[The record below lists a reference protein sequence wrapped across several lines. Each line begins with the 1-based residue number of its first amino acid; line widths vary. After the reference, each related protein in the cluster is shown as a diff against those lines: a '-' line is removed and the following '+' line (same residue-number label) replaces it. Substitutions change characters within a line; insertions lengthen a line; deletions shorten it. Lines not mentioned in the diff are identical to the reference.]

1 MISYIISKLEMA
13 KYLVSNVIFVISMWK
28 LLVMN
33 AKEIYLL
40 EGIEM
45 AQIFCILLEG
55 IQKMAYIF

>member
-1 MISYIISKLEMA
+1 MA
-13 KYLVSNVIFVISMWK
+13 KYSVSNVIFAISMWK

-33 AKEIYLL
+33 AKERYIYLL

-45 AQIFCILLEG
+45 AYIFCIILEG

>member
-1 MISYIISKLEMA
+1 MA
-13 KYLVSNVIFVISMWK
+13 KYSVSNVIFAISMWK

-45 AQIFCILLEG
+45 AYIFCILLEG